1 MQLKTAAALL
11 AALAAWS
18 TLGLQLA
25 LTLRTMAAEGLAA
38 GLWRYLGFFTILTNL
53 GVAVVASLMVVR
65 PDLAGPRVRLMTAA
79 SILFVAVVYS
89 VALRNVWHPTGWQ
102 AVADHGLHDVT
113 PLLFLV
119 AWLLAG
125 RGALKWRDA
134 LWAMAPPLAYCLYAF
149 ARGAA
154 DGWYAYWFLDPH
166 ALGPLKLAG
175 CIAVLTSAVL
185 AIAFALT
192 AVDRW
197 LARRGLGERPGL
209 SL

>member
-1 MQLKTAAALL
+1 MTLKTAAALL
-11 AALAAWS
+11 AGLTAWS
-18 TLGLQLA
+18 ILGLQLA
-25 LTLRTMAAEGLAA
+25 LTLQTMAAEGFAA

-53 GVAVVASLMVVR
+53 GVAVVASLMVVK
-65 PDLAGPRVRLMTAA
+65 PNLAGPRVRLATAS

-89 VALRNVWHPTGWQ
+89 VALRGVWTPTGWQ
-102 AVADHGLHDVT
+102 AVADHGLHDAS
-113 PLLFLV
+113 PLLFLI

-125 RGALKWRDA
+125 HGALKWRDA
-134 LWAMAPPLAYCLYAF
+134 LWAMAPPLAYCLYAL

-175 CIAVLTSAVL
+175 SIAVLAAAVL
-185 AIAFALT
+185 VIALALT

-197 LARRGLGERPGL
+197 LARRGLGERRAL

>member
-1 MQLKTAAALL
+1 MKLKTAAALL

-18 TLGLQLA
+18 MLGLQLA
-25 LTLRTMAAEGLAA
+25 LTLQNMAAAGLAA

-53 GVAVVASLMVVR
+53 GVSVVATLMVVR
-65 PDLAGPRVRLMTAA
+65 PELAGPRVRLATAA
-79 SILFVAVVYS
+79 SILFVAIVYS
-89 VALRNVWHPTGWQ
+89 VALRNIWHPTGWQ
-102 AVADHGLHDVT
+102 AVADHGLHDAV
-113 PLLFLV
+113 PLLFLI

-125 RGALKWRDA
+125 HGALKWRDA
-134 LWAMAPPLAYCLYAF
+134 LWVMAPPLAYCLYAF

-175 CIAVLTSAVL
+175 SIAVLAAAVL
-185 AIAFALT
+185 VIGLILT
-192 AVDRW
+192 AIDRW
-197 LARRGLGERPGL
+197 LGGLGRSRPM

>member
-1 MQLKTAAALL
+1 MKLKTAAALL

-18 TLGLQLA
+18 MLGLQLA
-25 LTLRTMAAEGLAA
+25 LTLQNMAAAGLAA

-53 GVAVVASLMVVR
+53 GVAVVASAMVVK
-65 PDLAGPRVRLMTAA
+65 PSLAGPRVRLATAA

-89 VALRNVWHPTGWQ
+89 LALRNVWHPTGWQ
-102 AVADHGLHDVT
+102 AVADHGLHDAT

-119 AWLLAG
+119 AWLLADH
-125 RGALKWRDA
+125 GALKWRDA

-166 ALGPLKLAG
+166 ALSPLKLAG
-175 CIAVLTSAVL
+175 CIAVLSAAVL
-185 AIAFALT
+185 IIAFALT
-192 AVDRW
+192 AVDRR
-197 LARRGLGERPGL
+197 LGRRGLGELRDL